1 MLKHTMNRPLLLGGA
16 LFLVLASPLSV
27 AAQDAAE
34 SPSAPDSTSETKP
47 GDEGAAVGSGESES
61 AETATESSDKPV
73 ATDPN
78 SPLDGEEAAAKSR
91 DDVPEVS
98 LKAADYVQ
106 RALDGLA
113 AAQALV
119 IASEDG
125 QEEADR
131 VELAREIVAARRSLE
146 QALVSIGKLEGA
158 GDLRSLLEE
167 SGLILTEG
175 AKAAILAEEELKRGL
190 SAERFQQVVAAIT
203 SVSFSEGRMQELRGE
218 LAGER
223 LTASQAWALVEL
235 FDFSRDRVEA
245 LVLLHPQ
252 IIDPE
257 NFGAL
262 LAGLKFESDR
272 ETVRSRLGLDG

>member
-27 AAQDAAE
+27 SAQDAAE
-34 SPSAPDSTSETKP
+34 SPSAPDSTSDTKP
-47 GDEGAAVGSGESES
+47 GDEGAAGSGESES
-61 AETATESSDKPV
+61 AETAIESRGETV

-78 SPLDGEEAAAKSR
+78 APLDGEEAAAKSR

-98 LKAADYVQ
+98 LEAADYVQ

-125 QEEADR
+125 QEEAER
-131 VELAREIVAARRSLE
+131 VELAQEIIAARRALE

-203 SVSFSEGRMQELRGE
+203 SVSFSEGRMQELRTE

>member
-1 MLKHTMNRPLLLGGA
+1 MLKHTMNRPLLLAGA
-16 LFLVLASPLSV
+16 LFVVLASPLSV
-27 AAQDAAE
+27 SAQDAAE
-34 SPSAPDSTSETKP
+34 SRSVPDSTSDTKP
-47 GDEGAAVGSGESES
+47 GDEGAVGSGDSES
-61 AETATESSDKPV
+61 AETAAESIEKPV
-73 ATDPN
+73 ATEP
-78 SPLDGEEAAAKSR
+78 SSRLDGEEATAKSR
-91 DDVPEVS
+91 DDVLEVS

-203 SVSFSEGRMQELRGE
+203 SVSFSEGRMQELRSE

-223 LTASQAWALVEL
+223 LTASQAWAIVEL

>member
-1 MLKHTMNRPLLLGGA
+1 MLKHTMNRSLFFGGA
-16 LFLVLASPLSV
+16 LFLLLAPPLPVS
-27 AAQDAAE
+27 AQGAAE
-34 SPSAPDSTSETKP
+34 SPSAPDSTSANKS
-47 GDEGAAVGSGESES
+47 GDEGEVGSGESES
-61 AETATESSDKPV
+61 AEPAAESRDKTAAADSGAPLSS
-73 ATDPN
+73 
-78 SPLDGEEAAAKSR
+78 EEAAADLR

-98 LKAADYVQ
+98 LRAADYVQ
-106 RALDGLA
+106 RALDRLA

-131 VELAREIVAARRSLE
+131 VELAQEIVSARQALE

-203 SVSFSEGRMQELRGE
+203 SVSFSEGRMQELRAE